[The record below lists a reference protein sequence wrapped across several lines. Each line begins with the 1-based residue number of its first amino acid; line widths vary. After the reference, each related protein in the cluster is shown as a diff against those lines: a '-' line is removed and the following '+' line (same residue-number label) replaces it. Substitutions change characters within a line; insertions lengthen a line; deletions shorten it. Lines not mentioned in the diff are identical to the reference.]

1 MLKLASMRNN
11 LTFLQFKN
19 ALKDFPVFSTTD
31 IYKAFPNIHRR
42 RLHEWVGRGLLK
54 RIVKG
59 YYIFSD
65 VPIEEGLIYSTAN
78 RIYDPSYISL
88 QSALNWYGLIPE
100 FIPQITSVSTKKT
113 TTLSTSIGSF
123 AYSSVKESLMF
134 GYDVLLL
141 GDRGYKIKMAYPEK
155 AILDLLYLNTHLN
168 SVDHFFELRL
178 NSEMFREK
186 VRPDVLSQYLSFFSN
201 KSLSKR
207 VNILLNF
214 MIGK

>member
-123 AYSSVKESLMF
+123 SYSSVKESLMF
-134 GYDVLLL
+134 GYDVVLL

-155 AILDLLYLNTHLN
+155 AILDLLYLNPHIN
-168 SVDHFFELRL
+168 SVEHFLELRL
-178 NSEMFREK
+178 NSEVFREI
-186 VRPDVLSQYLSFFSN
+186 VRPDVLAQYLSAFSN

>member
-1 MLKLASMRNN
+1 MLKLATMRNN
-11 LTFLQFKN
+11 ITFLQFKN
-19 ALKDFPVFSTTD
+19 ALIDFPVFSMTD

-65 VPIEEGLIYSTAN
+65 VLVDEGLMYSTAN

-100 FIPQITSVSTKKT
+100 FVPQITSVSTKKT
-113 TTLSTSIGSF
+113 TTLSTSVGSF

-141 GDRGYKIKMAYPEK
+141 GDGGYKIKMAYPEK
-155 AILDLLYLNTHLN
+155 AILDLLYLNSHIDSVEHLL
-168 SVDHFFELRL
+168 ELRL
-178 NSEMFREK
+178 NSEIFREK
-186 VRPDVLSQYLSFFSN
+186 VRPDILAQYLNFFSN

-207 VNILLNF
+207 VNILLDF
-214 MIGK
+214 MIAK

>member
-1 MLKLASMRNN
+1 MLKLATMGNN
-11 LTFLQFKN
+11 ITFLQFKN
-19 ALKDFPVFSTTD
+19 ALVDFPVFSTTD
-31 IYKAFPNIHRR
+31 IYKVFPNIHRR

-65 VPIEEGLIYSTAN
+65 VPVDEGLVYSIAN
-78 RIYDPSYISL
+78 RIYNPSYISL

-100 FIPQITSVSTKKT
+100 FVPQITSVSTKKT
-113 TTLSTSIGSF
+113 TTLSTGIGSF

-134 GYDVLLL
+134 GYDILLL

-155 AILDLLYLNTHLN
+155 AILDLLYLNPHLN
-168 SVDHFFELRL
+168 SVEHFSELRF
-178 NSEMFREK
+178 NSEVFREK
-186 VRPDVLSQYLSFFSN
+186 VRPDVLAQYLSFFSN

-207 VNILLNF
+207 VNILSDF
-214 MIGK
+214 MSAK